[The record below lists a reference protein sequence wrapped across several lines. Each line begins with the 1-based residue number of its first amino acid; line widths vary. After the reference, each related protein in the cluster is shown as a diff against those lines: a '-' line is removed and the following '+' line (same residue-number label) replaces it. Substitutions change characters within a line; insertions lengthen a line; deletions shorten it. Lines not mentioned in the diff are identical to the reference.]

1 VEGCRCKKYAADFL
15 ELQNYFSKDKSV
27 EYVHGPWT
35 GSTTLRSMSPP
46 TTLNH
51 SRSITDGQPGSNLMR
66 GISPSNRV
74 VGFLMDGGECLTGQG
89 QWRSGKNTA
98 AAMARR
104 SSSPEQEW
112 DDALMHETQ
121 RGRALNETKAM
132 GILTRGFSPG
142 GDG

>member
-1 VEGCRCKKYAADFL
+1 V
-15 ELQNYFSKDKSV
+15 
-27 EYVHGPWT
+27 
-35 GSTTLRSMSPP
+35 
-46 TTLNH
+46 
-51 SRSITDGQPGSNLMR
+51 
-66 GISPSNRV
+66 V

-121 RGRALNETKAM
+121 RGMALNETKAM
-132 GILTRGFSPG
+132 GILTRVFSRWRGWLEPSARRRPVFFLLR
-142 GDG
+142 